1 MRPRT
6 TQLATLALVLGLAHS
21 TTASAAPIIVE
32 LNQSNVLTDRTGY
45 LQVSISE
52 GMEGAIDFAVQVL
65 DPLLQIAGENFGIQS
80 FALNVIPGG
89 YAESASV
96 TDLPDGWIVRDA
108 YRMENFGLFDIKL
121 YGGGA
126 SRLDTLNF
134 SITGIDGDRPED
146 YAVLSTGNATD
157 GHQAFAARVADL
169 VPGTCSVKNCAA
181 ITSAFFG
188 GSTAVPAPAA
198 GWLFVTGG
206 LLLAG
211 RLRRRRA

>member
-1 MRPRT
+1 MRPKT
-6 TQLATLALVLGLAHS
+6 TQLAALALVLGLGNS
-21 TTASAAPIIVE
+21 PTAFAAPVVVE
-32 LNQSNVLTDRTGY
+32 LDQSNVLTDGTGY

-52 GMEGAIDFAVQVL
+52 GIDGAIDFAVQVL
-65 DPLLQIAGENFGIQS
+65 DPLRQVAGESFGIQS

-89 YAESASV
+89 YAEGASV
-96 TDLPDGWIVRDA
+96 TDLPDGWIVREA

-121 YGGGA
+121 YGGGT

-169 VPGTCSVKNCAA
+169 VPGTCGVQNCAA

-198 GWLFVTGG
+198 GWLFVTSG
-206 LLLAG
+206 LLLTS
-211 RLRRRRA
+211 RLRRRCA